1 MDSFIE
7 HQFPVSKVSK
17 ESYKERKANLGQT
30 LTGLGKWW
38 GRKPLVLVR
47 AAILGCLLPAGP
59 DTKKDMDIFL
69 KLMSMDPR
77 GLLRRRKTELRLW
90 AMLKIALKDPKL
102 SPHVDDWFVCYLRD
116 TGTKSPASNYKDAM
130 VGEGIALRDGV
141 DEMELKTRIFS
152 SLGYDRMLEECV
164 RPEELENLDAE
175 TWREINE
182 YCGTSAAN
190 LQEFVQQMS
199 VKRFGHNVRVGDC
212 FCGGG
217 SIPFEAARLGCDTYA
232 SDLNPIAGLLTW
244 ASINI
249 CGASEEELAEIR
261 KFQQEVY
268 DKVDAEITKLG
279 VEHNELGDRAVSY
292 LYCVET
298 KCPECGWKVPL
309 APSWVIGK
317 GTGTV
322 AILREHD
329 GRYDIDVKMSAKPEE
344 MKAAEE
350 SGTVTSRG
358 LVCPHCGK
366 TTPISVLRG
375 DRLDENGKVVYGL
388 RQWEKSEFEF
398 RPDDVYGERL
408 YAIKYEKHEPKKKH
422 PTRYYRAPNE
432 RDLRNEVKVRQIVAD
447 NIVSWQEHGLVP
459 SMAIESGQE
468 TDKVMRTRGWT
479 HWNHLFNARQLLIHS
494 MMINEILT
502 IKDKDKR
509 VVSILGIN
517 KILDWDSKLCMWDA
531 SPASEKIAHTFS
543 NQALNTIFNF
553 PTRGVVAYNTP
564 WFFNI
569 NLCNIKTINEVML
582 LDARNINKLCDFWV
596 TDPPYADAINYHEL
610 SEFFLAW
617 DKRLL
622 QETFPDWYTD
632 SKRVLAIKGD
642 EHFSQSMIEIYKNL
656 ADHMSYDGLQIVM
669 FTHSD
674 PAVWAQL
681 ALIMWKAGL
690 RVTAAWNVA
699 TETDA
704 SGLKS
709 GNYVKGTVLLV
720 LRKQTQDETAFLDE
734 IISDI
739 KGEVQ
744 KQIKSMQEL
753 EDREEPNFSDPDYV
767 LAAYAASLKVLT
779 SYKEIGELNLD
790 RELDLA
796 IHEPAKSRIVDLIE
810 RAKKIAYDCI
820 IPFGFE
826 SWLWR
831 DLGNAERFYI
841 KALEAEK
848 HGNHQISTYQEYARG
863 FAIGSYGQLMASER
877 ANNARLKTPVEFA
890 MRTVSDLPDFEK
902 STLRT
907 VLAAIHIGIKEDN
920 APDKGLAYIKQT
932 LPDYW
937 NSREK
942 VIQLLAFLKDTGEI
956 TGMEPWKE
964 SAEMADHLF
973 VLVDNDHV

>member
-1 MDSFIE
+1 MLFRS
-7 HQFPVSKVSK
+7 
-17 ESYKERKANLGQT
+17 
-30 LTGLGKWW
+30 
-38 GRKPLVLVR
+38 KPLVLVR

-59 DTKKDMDIFL
+59 DPKKDMDIFL

-90 AMLKIALKDPKL
+90 TMLKIALNDPKL

-164 RPEELENLDAE
+164 RPEELENLDAG

-244 ASINI
+244 AAINI

-292 LYCVET
+292 LYCVEA
-298 KCPECGWKVPL
+298 KCPECGWKVPM

-344 MKAAEE
+344 MKAAEAA
-350 SGTVTSRG
+350 GTVTSRG

-398 RPDDVYGERL
+398 RPDDVYSERL
-408 YAIKYEKHEPKKKH
+408 YAIKYEKREPKKKR

-432 RDLRNEVKVRQIVAD
+432 RDLRNEAKVRQIVAD
-447 NIVSWQEHGLVP
+447 NIVSWQEQGLVP
-459 SMAIESGQE
+459 SMAIESGLE
-468 TDKVMRTRGWT
+468 TERLFKERGWT
-479 HWNHLFNARQLLIHS
+479 HWNHLFNARQLLIQQLL
-494 MMINEILT
+494 INQISQNNDMKNQVIGL
-502 IKDKDKR
+502 
-509 VVSILGIN
+509 LAIN
-517 KILDWDSKLCMWDA
+517 RMANWNSKLSQW
-531 SPASEKIAHTFS
+531 SSYHTQECGLQSFY
-543 NQALNTIFNF
+543 NQALNT
-553 PTRGVVAYNTP
+553 
-564 WFFNI
+564 FFNYSCRAFLGVQDTWNFRI
-569 NLCNIKTINEVML
+569 NRYFTNKNTVIKEA
-582 LDARNINKLCDFWV
+582 DAIEININSDIWI
-596 TDPPYADAINYHEL
+596 TDPPYADAVNYHEL
-610 SEFFLAW
+610 SEFFLSW

-656 ADHMSYDGLQIVM
+656 ANHMSDDGLQIVM

-704 SGLKS
+704 SGLKN

-863 FAIGSYGQLMASER
+863 FAVGFYGQLMASER